1 LQQEVKDG
9 IKNFCVFRFG
19 SDGSL
24 LLLFREG
31 LRIICN
37 FQEYFFCNKKAKLN
51 PDVVWDGG
59 LALSLK
65 RIFNYKLDYGFIAS
79 RFMISP

>member
-1 LQQEVKDG
+1 MVPYYCCSEKDFASSA
-9 IKNFCVFRFG
+9 ISKN
-19 SDGSL
+19 
-24 LLLFREG
+24 
-31 LRIICN
+31 I
-37 FQEYFFCNKKAKLN
+37 FFCNKKAKLN